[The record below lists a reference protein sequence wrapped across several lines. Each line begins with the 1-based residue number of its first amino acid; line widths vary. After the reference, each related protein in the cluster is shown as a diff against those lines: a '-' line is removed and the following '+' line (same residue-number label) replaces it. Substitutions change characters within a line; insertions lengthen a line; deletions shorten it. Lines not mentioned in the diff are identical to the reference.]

1 MDPIVLAVLAFAA
14 GAASAVIVSVFLNR
28 RELDEPLDWTEA
40 AYEPRHEQPRAV
52 TRIHSNDLDWE
63 IR

>member
-1 MDPIVLAVLAFAA
+1 MTELIYGALIFLCGSFIGFMVAAAFAVGR
-14 GAASAVIVSVFLNR
+14 GADVEEFDGGYLHDNK
-28 RELDEPLDWTEA
+28 
-40 AYEPRHEQPRAV
+40 PRAV